1 MKGRRR
7 IPFLQ
12 RGIPTSKNKRT
23 KAADNQKFSIANQSL
38 YFTLTLLHDPRHI
51 FLTASNLQN
60 LNNNNLDVLT
70 HSQQHQ
76 LERCSRQF
84 DG

>member
-23 KAADNQKFSIANQSL
+23 KTWKAADSQKFSIA
-38 YFTLTLLHDPRHI
+38 D
-51 FLTASNLQN
+51 
-60 LNNNNLDVLT
+60 
-70 HSQQHQ
+70 
-76 LERCSRQF
+76 
-84 DG
+84 